1 MIYLNLAEALN
12 LTCDQA
18 IFFFVFLAG
27 KKKKKSPDRRLRSIQ
42 CQPYLFFFFAKES
55 RLELLLDMY

>member
-12 LTCDQA
+12 PVSTLS
-18 IFFFVFLAG
+18 L
-27 KKKKKSPDRRLRSIQ
+27 
-42 CQPYLFFFFAKES
+42 FFAKES

>member
-12 LTCDQA
+12 PVSTLSL
-18 IFFFVFLAG
+18 I
-27 KKKKKSPDRRLRSIQ
+27 
-42 CQPYLFFFFAKES
+42 FFAKES